1 VKDRQVEPVFEAV
14 VEQVVE
20 RMLEEVVGL
29 LPNKKDT

>member
-14 VEQVVE
+14 VEPVVE
-20 RMLEEVVGL
+20 GVLEEVVGL